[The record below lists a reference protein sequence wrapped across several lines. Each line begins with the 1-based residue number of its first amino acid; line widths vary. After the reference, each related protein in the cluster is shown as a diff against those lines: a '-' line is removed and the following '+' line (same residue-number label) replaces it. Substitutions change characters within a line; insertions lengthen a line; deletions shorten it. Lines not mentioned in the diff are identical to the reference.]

1 MPFAKITPVDLT
13 VGRRFCLRLS
23 ELKVRAFWIRTR
35 HLEDLKVTVHQKE
48 SSLSSGKLNLGIL
61 QQPLLEVA
69 AGWVCLSESTHVCVC
84 SSQGSGDW
92 GEAQVFVYTHTTISG
107 HSRVPLLGQAERS
120 EQATGL
126 CVQKL
131 LTVLTLVQVSCCHC
145 TNTTKQAA
153 DRFSRYESP
162 QGTQNQT
169 CCFNGAVDPVQKTI

>member
-1 MPFAKITPVDLT
+1 MSV
-13 VGRRFCLRLS
+13 S
-23 ELKVRAFWIRTR
+23 EREHA
-35 HLEDLKVTVHQKE
+35 
-48 SSLSSGKLNLGIL
+48 
-61 QQPLLEVA
+61 
-69 AGWVCLSESTHVCVC
+69 CVCVC

-145 TNTTKQAA
+145 TNTAKQAA

-162 QGTQNQT
+162 RGRKTKPVALMELLTQCRKLYKSRVKAAGFPLY
-169 CCFNGAVDPVQKTI
+169 CCFWLRFIHSFLLLYLLLTEGHNLESAEEKIASLGAKLSARCNLKDQECVI